1 MRIFDSWQPRVIA
14 SLLVLTVFC
23 WTFIELADYATDGPP
38 HGIDL
43 KLLKSFRDEEDLSR
57 LRGPAWFGGVVR
69 DITALGG
76 YSVLALTTLAVTG
89 FLALSGR
96 PREARFVLTA
106 VVGGWVLA
114 YGLKFAFDRPRPD
127 VVPHLYDVK
136 SSSFPSGHSL
146 MSAVVYLT
154 LGSLL
159 SNLVERD
166 RLKVY
171 LLTVA
176 LLVSVL
182 VGFSRVLLG
191 VHYPSDVIAGWCL
204 GLAWAHICWVI
215 HKRLARRFSASD
227 DELD

>member
-1 MRIFDSWQPRVIA
+1 MRLFDSWQPRAIA
-14 SLLVLTVFC
+14 SLLVLATFG
-23 WTFIELADYATDGPP
+23 WTFLVLADYASDGQP
-38 HGIDL
+38 HGMDL
-43 KLLKSFRDEEDLSR
+43 KLLKSFRDGEDLSQ
-57 LRGPAWFGGVVR
+57 LRGPFWFGGMVR

-76 YSVLALTTLAVTG
+76 YAVLALTTAAVTG

-96 PREARFVLTA
+96 PREARFVLIA
-106 VVGGWVLA
+106 VLGGWALS

-159 SNLVERD
+159 TNLVESD

-182 VGFSRVLLG
+182 VGISRVLLG
-191 VHYPSDVIAGWCL
+191 VHYPSDVIAGWTI
-204 GLAWAHICWVI
+204 GLAWAHICWVV
-215 HKRLARRFSASD
+215 HNRLVKRLKPSAHG
-227 DELD
+227 LD